1 MRLPWVRPD
10 VDALLK
16 KLRVAPPPKLHSVEA
31 VPAADP
37 VTSGDA

>member
-1 MRLPWVRPD
+1 
-10 VDALLK
+10 LLK

-37 VTSGDA
+37 VTIGDA